1 MTIIAWD
8 GKTLAADKRA
18 TYSGLARTV
27 TKISRTHKGELVAFS
42 GDFDMGVAL
51 VQWYVGD
58 GYAERY
64 PNNKDN
70 NGIMKTQMMVI
81 RLDGTI
87 CIYEREPVPMTFT
100 DPQTAM
106 GSGRDYAMAA
116 MHLGCTAVQAVQ
128 VACDLDIFCGNGID
142 TLQLNDPDH
151 G

>member
-1 MTIIAWD
+1 MTVIAWD
-8 GKTLAADKRA
+8 GVTLAADKRA

-27 TKISRTHKGELVAFS
+27 TKIQRTHKGELVAFS

-58 GYAERY
+58 GCAERY
-64 PNNKDN
+64 PNNKN
-70 NGIMKTQMMVI
+70 NDGSMKTQLMVI

-87 CIYEREPVPMTFT
+87 CVYEREPIPMTFT

-116 MHLGCTAVQAVQ
+116 MHLGQTAKQAVQ
-128 VACDLDIFCGNGID
+128 VACDLDIYCGNGID
-142 TLQLNDPDH
+142 TLTLGGDD
-151 G
+151 